1 MDPVRQNRFSGA
13 ESSGVQAGLD
23 ANVGEAL
30 FSRAD
35 IVRNIKPY
43 AKHGLGQYASS
54 KGLRKLRGKNYQQL
68 ENMAARAVLSKYKVK
83 QRKLDVHMDRSR
95 FRKPLLQRASRKIAQ
110 GYDRRVLGQQGKDI
124 ADIGNAKLRKA
135 AHHVVT
141 IRRNRRIMSTN
152 ILSGR
157 HLPQGYD
164 IKMGH
169 SVGPRPLK
177 KYRLGLG

>member
-23 ANVGEAL
+23 YGVGKAL
-30 FSRAD
+30 FSRGD

-43 AKHGLGQYASS
+43 AKYGLKPYASA
-54 KGLRKLRGKNYQQL
+54 KGLRKLKGKDYQQL
-68 ENMAARAVLSKYKVK
+68 ENMAARAVLKKYKVK

-95 FRKPLLQRASRKIAQ
+95 FRRPLLQKAKRKLSQ

-124 ADIGNAKLRKA
+124 KDIQNAGLRRA
-135 AHHVVT
+135 AKHVVT

-152 ILSGR
+152 IFRQGPKGR
-157 HLPQGYD
+157 GYD

-169 SVGPRPLK
+169 TTGPRPLK
-177 KYRLGLG
+177 KYRLGLR